1 MNINLKSP
9 WIIPIVMTVA
19 IVSGVGYF
27 YLTNLYYTRYTKG
40 YEEGFT
46 AGEISGKDAYINA
59 RSQMAVANLS
69 RTAVL
74 RLASLYMSDNY
85 TEISWPP
92 CWSEFRFE
100 TTFVAIGEYPFW
112 GVKIPPHDGV
122 AGCTNAK
129 QITLSVNA
137 EPQAVSQLSP

>member
-1 MNINLKSP
+1 
-9 WIIPIVMTVA
+9 MTVA

-27 YLTNLYYTRYTKG
+27 YLTNLYDTRYTKG

-85 TEISWPP
+85 TEGQWNP
-92 CWSEFRFE
+92 CWIDFYFE
-100 TTFVAIGEYPFW
+100 TTFVASVASTCNEINDQNHAGFLPSCRLGFLVMPFRFHL
-112 GVKIPPHDGV
+112 K
-122 AGCTNAK
+122 
-129 QITLSVNA
+129 
-137 EPQAVSQLSP
+137 AV